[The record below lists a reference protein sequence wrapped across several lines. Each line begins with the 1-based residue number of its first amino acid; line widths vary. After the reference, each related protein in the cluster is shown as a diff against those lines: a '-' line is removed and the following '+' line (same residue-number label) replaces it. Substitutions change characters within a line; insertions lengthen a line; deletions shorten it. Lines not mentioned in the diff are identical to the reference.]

1 MRKKTR
7 IGLVAAVMLVI
18 TRMTSWGQEAGEISV
33 GTLMEG
39 NLSGRRGMSM
49 AGGLI
54 AGYALSECFTFGIKV
69 DYGNDFDG
77 LGIFEVTTYGRC
89 YIALKKIEELRLW
102 VQMGVGGTTFIESG
116 RNGISSMAV
125 DISTGVRFPVDSF
138 YAEPYIRVG
147 YPVPFGLGV
156 IVGYKF

>member
-7 IGLVAAVMLVI
+7 IGLVAAVILVI
-18 TRMTSWGQEAGEISV
+18 TRMTSWGQEAGEINV
-33 GTLMEG
+33 GALLEG

-54 AGYALSECFTFGIKV
+54 AGYALSDRFTFGIKAG
-69 DYGNDFDG
+69 YGNDFDG
-77 LGIFEVTTYGRC
+77 LGIFEVTAYGRC
-89 YIALKKIEELRLW
+89 YIALKKIKELRLW

-116 RNGISSMAV
+116 RNSISSMAV
-125 DISTGVRFPVDSF
+125 DISTGARFPVDSF
-138 YAEPYIRVG
+138 YAEPYIRIG

-156 IVGYKF
+156 IFGYRF